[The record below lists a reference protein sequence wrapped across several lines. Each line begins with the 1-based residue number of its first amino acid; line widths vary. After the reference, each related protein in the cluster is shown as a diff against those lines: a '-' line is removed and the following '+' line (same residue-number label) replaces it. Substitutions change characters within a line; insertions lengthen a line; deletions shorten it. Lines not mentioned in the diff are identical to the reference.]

1 MSRKDNVLSTDR
13 LSVADD
19 VILSLQTKQE
29 QRDNKV
35 ASGGGSSS
43 PLVPKSQP
51 PINAFSISILGHSHF
66 NTISQYL
73 SAITALTHSPMH

>member
-1 MSRKDNVLSTDR
+1 MCYQQTDCLWLMMSSSHFKQSKSKETTKWPQVVDPHLH
-13 LSVADD
+13 
-19 VILSLQTKQE
+19 LSL
-29 QRDNKV
+29 
-35 ASGGGSSS
+35 
-43 PLVPKSQP
+43 P